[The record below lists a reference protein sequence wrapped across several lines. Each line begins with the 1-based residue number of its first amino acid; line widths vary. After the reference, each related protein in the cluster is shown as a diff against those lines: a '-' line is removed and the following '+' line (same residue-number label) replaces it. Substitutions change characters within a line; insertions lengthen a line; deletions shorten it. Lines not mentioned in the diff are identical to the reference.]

1 MKILPLRLRF
11 NRNVVIKG
19 AFTKFQRV
27 LDHYEFYNVE
37 QADKLINWNT
47 IPIMRLDDLK

>member
-1 MKILPLRLRF
+1 MRRFKIY
-11 NRNVVIKG
+11 VGIKG
-19 AFTKFQRV
+19 AFTKIQRV
-27 LDHYEFYNVE
+27 FDHYEFYNVE